1 MRDGAKEGAARLVFL
16 LYYSRSGSTFLSSRL
31 DRYEDI
37 GVTLESGLL
46 RTLILKKDNLS
57 KAGDPG
63 TVYDLISGE
72 RRFGN
77 LGVSRGAFAARLRNG
92 GGYGVEEVAR
102 AAFGA
107 HLSGRKPG
115 ARVWV
120 VKDGANGY
128 WLNQISSEIPD
139 ALFLH
144 VLRDGRAVLNSGLN
158 NARPHAAGE
167 RMARDPATAARTW
180 TKFVR
185 SVDGHAAR
193 HPGRALRC
201 RYEDLMADE
210 EGEISRVRAFLG
222 LPAETVA
229 GEAEGYYE
237 RLPEKER
244 RIHRLV
250 SAAPERSRVEA
261 WRKELGRGERL
272 VFEHRAAPVLREHGY
287 DVPGA
292 GRFPG
297 LLTDRDFVAVYVR
310 SAALRARDWLRL
322 VSDTGKLR
330 RIVDTRL
337 LQRRDRGT

>member
-1 MRDGAKEGAARLVFL
+1 MRDGAKKGAARLVFL

-31 DRYEDI
+31 DRFEDI

-46 RTLILKKDNLS
+46 RTLILKKHDLR
-57 KAGDPG
+57 KARDPEA
-63 TVYDLISGE
+63 VYELISDEG
-72 RRFGN
+72 RFRN
-77 LGVSRGAFAARLRNG
+77 LGVSREAFSSCLRAY

-102 AAFGA
+102 AAFAA

-158 NARPHAAGE
+158 NARPYATGE
-167 RMARDPATAARTW
+167 RMARDSVTAARTW
-180 TKFVR
+180 TKFVC
-185 SVDGHAAR
+185 SVDGYAAG
-193 HPGRALRC
+193 HPDRVLRC

-210 EGEISRVRAFLG
+210 EGEISRVREFLG

-229 GEAEGYYE
+229 GGAEGYYE
-237 RLPEKER
+237 RLSEKER
-244 RIHRLV
+244 RIHRLI
-250 SAAPERSRVEA
+250 SSAPEKGRVEA
-261 WRKELGRGERL
+261 WREELGRGERL
-272 VFEHRAAPVLREHGY
+272 VFEHRAASILREHGY
-287 DVPGA
+287 HVPG
-292 GRFPG
+292 RSSLPG
-297 LLTDRDFVAVYVR
+297 FLSDRDFVAAYAK
-310 SAALRARDWLRL
+310 STALRARDWVRL

-330 RIVDTRL
+330 RILDTRL
-337 LQRRDRGT
+337 LQRRDRA